1 MKRFFIMMFAM
12 LSVCMTAMA
21 QNVEVLYFHGKQRCK
36 TCMAIEKETKYHCAG
51 TERQGKIER
60 YRHFHSER
68 QETGSEIQGL
78 LVVALHCVRQRK
90 ERESREHDPLC
101 LLQCTEKRRRIP

>member
-36 TCMAIEKETKYHCAG
+36 TCMAIEKETK
-51 TERQGKIER
+51 
-60 YRHFHSER
+60 
-68 QETGSEIQGL
+68 
-78 LVVALHCVRQRK
+78 
-90 ERESREHDPLC
+90 
-101 LLQCTEKRRRIP
+101 